1 MITKSK
7 LRVSFDF
14 QHQVIN
20 HYVTGFSNYIG
31 DEDRTKKDFTSA
43 CSVARG
49 GGIPQKK
56 TTMYHQDAPNETKD
70 ADILHTPRQAAENRH
85 NNNKQ

>member
-1 MITKSK
+1 MRIEQRRISH
-7 LRVSFDF
+7 
-14 QHQVIN
+14 QHVLWQGVE
-20 HYVTGFSNYIG
+20 GFL
-31 DEDRTKKDFTSA
+31 K
-43 CSVARG
+43 
-49 GGIPQKK
+49 KK